1 MGLQMIVFYY
11 LLFSLVVLYA
21 LWVFYIAVMNLKR
34 VNDKKKFNTFGKI
47 LGYPVL
53 FVGIAL
59 DIIANVFVMSVLF
72 LELPKE
78 LLVTSRLKRHNRGTG
93 WRKKIVAFLE
103 PILDPFD
110 PSGDHV

>member
-1 MGLQMIVFYY
+1 MIVAYY
-11 LLFSLVVLYA
+11 IAASFVILYA
-21 LWVFYIAVMNLKR
+21 LWIFYIAVMNLKR
-34 VNDKKKFNTFGKI
+34 VKDAGKLNTFAKI

-53 FVGIAL
+53 FVGIVL
-59 DIIANVFVMSVLF
+59 DIIANVFVMTVIL

-78 LLVTSRLKRHNRGTG
+78 PLVTSRLKRHNRTGG
-93 WRKKIVAFLE
+93 WRKKVVQFLE